1 MPSFDIVSKV
11 DSHELT
17 NAVDQANREV
27 QTRFDF
33 KNTNAKFELE
43 KDKITLHAQ
52 VAFQLKQMMDVLQ
65 GKLSKRGIDRQSL
78 KIDEPQTNLHAATQV
93 LEVKQGIDQDTAKKI
108 VKQIK
113 DTQIK
118 VQASIHGD
126 CVRVTGKKRDDLQS
140 VMQILKAADIGLP
153 IQFNNFR
160 D

>member
-11 DSHELT
+11 DSHELA

-78 KIDEPQTNLHAATQV
+78 KINEPQTNLHAATQV

>member
-11 DSHELT
+11 DSHELA

-27 QTRFDF
+27 QNRFDF

-52 VAFQLKQMMDVLQ
+52 VPFQLRQMMDILQ
-65 GKLSKRGIDRQSL
+65 AKLSKRGIDLQSL
-78 KIDEPQTNLHAATQV
+78 KIHDPQTSLHAASQII
-93 LEVKQGIDQDTAKKI
+93 EIKQGIDQETAKKL

-113 DTQIK
+113 ETTIK
-118 VQASIHGD
+118 VQGSIHGD
-126 CVRVTGKKRDDLQS
+126 YVRVIGKKRDDLQS
-140 VMQILKAADIGLP
+140 MMQVLKTTDIGLP
-153 IQFNNFR
+153 IQFDNFR

>member
-11 DSHELT
+11 DSHELA